1 MNKKIL
7 KKLIYLLP
15 MMTLVFFSCRTEN
28 ETGCTYFISE
38 AVSQVSM
45 PDSAFVNQ
53 PININIHYNANNGCG
68 NFNNFNVNT
77 INDTIVISPVVKYE
91 GCVCTMIFQNLQS
104 TYLYSTSNLG
114 YMYFKFPQ
122 SDARFLM
129 DSVYIHQ

>member
-1 MNKKIL
+1 MSRF
-7 KKLIYLLP
+7 KLLFVLF
-15 MMTLVFFSCRTEN
+15 MTFLFSCRTEN
-28 ETGCTYFISE
+28 EGDCLNY
-38 AVSQVSM
+38 VSSPVTQVSM

-77 INDTIVISPVVKYE
+77 ISDTIVISPVVKYE

-104 TYLYSTSNLG
+104 IYLYSASNLG
-114 YMYFKFPQ
+114 YVYFKFPE
-122 SDARFLM
+122 SESSFLM